1 VEAGTAPALIWRF
14 NLPGV
19 GSKLEG
25 LKKRLGEAYDL
36 RYAASLLSWDEATYV
51 PPGGEVARGRQ
62 LAYRHG
68 SVKIALSARRG
79 EETR

>member
-1 VEAGTAPALIWRF
+1 VEAATAPALTWYF

-19 GSKLEG
+19 KSKLEG
-25 LKKRLGEAYDL
+25 LKKRLGEVYDL
-36 RYAASLLSWDEATYV
+36 RYAASLLGWDEATHV
-51 PPGGEVARGRQ
+51 PPGGEVARGWQ